1 MQWLAGCGLIS
12 VLALTAAAFHNSDL
26 YSASSMRG
34 EYVASLP
41 APIPRTLRLLA
52 VGDVNLGRG
61 VGQEILDG
69 DTLYPFVAVKD
80 SFQAYD
86 VVFANLES
94 QLSDQAGET
103 QSPRNN
109 LIFTG
114 PPAGSFSLRK
124 AGVTVVST
132 ANNHAL
138 DYGVKGLRET
148 ITHLDAAGVEHVGT
162 SDDTVHL
169 YAPVIL
175 LRNGIR
181 IAFLACTDVMNI
193 EDQMWKRYVA
203 EADTAKLLPRIR
215 SLRDSIDFIIVSYH
229 GGEEYADRP
238 TLRTKEFA
246 RQLISGGADLF
257 LGHHPHVPYGV
268 EQFEGKYIVHS
279 LGNFVFRQPDR
290 YWTQRSFAFAADL
303 SKDSTGTRVRSLR
316 CLAVKTGFQP
326 EFAMEKNETD
336 LIHERIRAL
345 STQSLAYQVTR

>member
-1 MQWLAGCGLIS
+1 MQWLTGFGLIS
-12 VLALTAAAFHNSDL
+12 VLALSVAALHTSDL
-26 YSASSMRG
+26 YSVSSAYGQYAASP
-34 EYVASLP
+34 A
-41 APIPRTLRLLA
+41 APIPRALRFLA

-61 VGQEILDG
+61 VGQEILKG
-69 DTLYPFVAVKD
+69 DTLYPFIAVSD
-80 SFQAYD
+80 SFATYD
-86 VVFANLES
+86 LVFANLES
-94 QLSDQAGET
+94 QLSNQDGET
-103 QSPRNN
+103 QHPQNN

-114 PPAGSFSLRK
+114 PPGGSFSLRK
-124 AGVTVVST
+124 AGVTIVST
-132 ANNHAL
+132 ANNHGL
-138 DYGVKGLRET
+138 DYGVKGLQET
-148 ITHLDAAGVEHVGT
+148 LKYLDAAGVEHVGT
-162 SDDTVHL
+162 SVDMLHL

-215 SLRDSIDFIIVSYH
+215 ALRDSIDFIIVSYH
-229 GGEEYADRP
+229 GGDEYADHP

-290 YWTQRSFAFAADL
+290 FWTQRSFAFAADIC
-303 SKDSTGTRVRSLR
+303 KDSNGTRVSSFR
-316 CLAVKTGFQP
+316 CLPVKTGFQP
-326 EFAMEKNETD
+326 EFVKDRKETD
-336 LIHERIRAL
+336 LILERIRAL